1 MLQLMSRHRRR
12 NPRPDDGYDIRL
24 GDIAVSYPNE
34 TAGGVFQYDLVKA
47 MDGGKCKR
55 IGFLRPPPLVL
66 LKAIREI
73 KSIHELGDSKVPYF
87 LREMLEKEPKMGK
100 ISKKSPGYVHQG
112 LENDHLFK
120 AEYKHITGPNC
131 RGCES
136 AGKVERDARD
146 TTDPEIHYG
155 IIASG
160 NTLVKDA
167 AVRDRI
173 AADFG
178 EGCICFEMEA
188 AGLMNH
194 FPCLVIRGICDY
206 ADSHKND
213 QWQRYASATAAAY
226 AKELLEHVP
235 VAETYATILDR
246 LNKDNDRLICSFF
259 FDFGDKRQQ
268 TVDGM
273 LRSLAFQLHK
283 CEADFVDLSNLFQ
296 AHQNGR
302 DQPTIKAL
310 KDVVYKML
318 KSQKKKTSI
327 VMDALDESET
337 RDDLVQ
343 WMKDVI
349 FTPELD
355 HVQLIYTNRPEPEFV
370 RDIPS
375 LIGEENR
382 LALDKQSINIDI
394 RS

>member
-1 MLQLMSRHRRR
+1 MRGPACGSWKAQSSKCGTQGSADTYGCMGSQDAGRR
-12 NPRPDDGYDIRL
+12 
-24 GDIAVSYPNE
+24 
-34 TAGGVFQYDLVKA
+34 
-47 MDGGKCKR
+47 
-55 IGFLRPPPLVL
+55 
-66 LKAIREI
+66 
-73 KSIHELGDSKVPYF
+73 
-87 LREMLEKEPKMGK
+87 
-100 ISKKSPGYVHQG
+100 
-112 LENDHLFK
+112 
-120 AEYKHITGPNC
+120 
-131 RGCES
+131 
-136 AGKVERDARD
+136 
-146 TTDPEIHYG
+146 
-155 IIASG
+155 
-160 NTLVKDA
+160 
-167 AVRDRI
+167 
-173 AADFG
+173 
-178 EGCICFEMEA
+178 
-188 AGLMNH
+188 
-194 FPCLVIRGICDY
+194 
-206 ADSHKND
+206 
-213 QWQRYASATAAAY
+213 
-226 AKELLEHVP
+226 
-235 VAETYATILDR
+235 
-246 LNKDNDRLICSFF
+246 FF